1 MPPYAGVF
9 SRGKDKS
16 LSGDY
21 KNALV
26 FFCLYFADWN
36 SLSVFAYFNNSMYAM
51 IWMGMNGGIG
61 GASVIMVSDRVQMVA
76 FARPRVWAQKKP
88 D

>member
-1 MPPYAGVF
+1 MATKLDHFLLIGIASAHV
-9 SRGKDKS
+9 RTINKS
-16 LSGDY
+16 I
-21 KNALV
+21 
-26 FFCLYFADWN
+26 
-36 SLSVFAYFNNSMYAM
+36 YAM

-76 FARPRVWAQKKP
+76 FARPWVWAQKKP